1 MKQTAPKLTLF
12 STVEG
17 GEPIILKELEKN
29 VRMKRYR
36 NIFFIT
42 AKVMLSRQFH

>member
-17 GEPIILKELEKN
+17 GEPIILKELEKKCKNEEIQKYILYHCKSN
-29 VRMKRYR
+29 V
-36 NIFFIT
+36 
-42 AKVMLSRQFH
+42 V